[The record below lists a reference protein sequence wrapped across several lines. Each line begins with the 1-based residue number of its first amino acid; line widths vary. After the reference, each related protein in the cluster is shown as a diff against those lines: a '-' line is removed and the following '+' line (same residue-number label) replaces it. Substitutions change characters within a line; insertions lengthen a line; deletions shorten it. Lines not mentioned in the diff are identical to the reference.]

1 MNSLRKKFARQLR
14 NNKKF
19 YFYYESD
26 SGKYWRKPEPYL
38 LGIKNNGKGN
48 TYVTGYVYPLKK

>member
-19 YFYYESD
+19 YFIMKAILVNIGGSL
-26 SGKYWRKPEPYL
+26 SL
-38 LGIKNNGKGN
+38 IFLA
-48 TYVTGYVYPLKK
+48 